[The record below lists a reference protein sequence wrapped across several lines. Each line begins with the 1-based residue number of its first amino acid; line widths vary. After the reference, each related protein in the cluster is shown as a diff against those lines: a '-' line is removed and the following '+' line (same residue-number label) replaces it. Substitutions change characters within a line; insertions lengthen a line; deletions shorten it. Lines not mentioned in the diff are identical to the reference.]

1 MGAALGT
8 ADVSGGLA
16 SGFGV
21 DGTSS
26 AVSEVYVVH
35 TNEAPLVIA
44 DAQMTRVERGSAPTA
59 GDSLPSL
66 VKLGVVVGN
75 CDSVP
80 ASRAG
85 VALVGASDGL

>member
-1 MGAALGT
+1 M
-8 ADVSGGLA
+8 
-16 SGFGV
+16 F
-21 DGTSS
+21 
-26 AVSEVYVVH
+26 EVYVVH